1 MEFFVDWEIQKMNN
15 DQLTKYQEEKH
26 LMSKRTRDWAK
37 YWICCLI
44 GFNKLCN
51 KFGQQRR
58 IKNGN
63 NTNSTVYQYLKNI
76 NST

>member
-26 LMSKRTRDWAK
+26 LMSKRTRDWKK

-44 GFNKLCN
+44 GFNKSCN
-51 KFGQQRR
+51 KFGQQRG